1 MVNLEEGDMKNHC
14 HHIPCHNYTE
24 GVMSIVQAGP
34 RRELIKHNL
43 DFTSSF
49 PCLVFIVV
57 QQLHLVACHSNKES
71 TEAHI
76 KIL

>member
-1 MVNLEEGDMKNHC
+1 MVNLEKGDMKKHC

-43 DFTSSF
+43 DFTSS
-49 PCLVFIVV
+49 LLGI
-57 QQLHLVACHSNKES
+57 HSCATAPLGGLSLKES

-76 KIL
+76 IIL